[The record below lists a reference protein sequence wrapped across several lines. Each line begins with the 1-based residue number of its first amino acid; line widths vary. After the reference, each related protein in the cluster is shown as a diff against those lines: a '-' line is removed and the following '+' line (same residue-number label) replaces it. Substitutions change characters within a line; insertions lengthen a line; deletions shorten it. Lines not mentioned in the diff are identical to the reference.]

1 MEQLIE
7 NLWEN
12 CVNVW
17 DINSNHSLS
26 CSFQGRSLHPR
37 VTALCTLLALPF
49 FPFKEVLIS
58 PIERG

>member
-17 DINSNHSLS
+17 EINSNHSLS

-58 PIERG
+58 PI